1 MTKPDFKALSAPTPK
16 EEAKVRKGP
25 GGTQLTYVDARFVM
39 DRLDSAVGPENWY
52 DSYAPVD
59 GGIEATIYIRVGDD
73 FIGKS
78 DVGTESTI
86 EKTKGNYSD
95 AFKRA
100 AVKWGIGRDLYDE
113 KSDVRQPAPK
123 PAPKPKVA
131 DKVEAEV
138 VGQSGLTQSQ
148 RGLLFAR
155 LKEAG
160 ITGDQRKAFAWLAIN
175 KHSVKDM
182 TSEDLDKAIAILDAP
197 KSENPQVWENIEL
210 ISGE

>member
-1 MTKPDFKALSAPTPK
+1 MAKTTPNFKALSADTPK

-52 DSYAPVD
+52 DSYRPVD
-59 GGIEATIYIRVGDD
+59 GGIEATIFVRVGDD

-113 KSDVRQPAPK
+113 KSEVRQPAPK
-123 PAPKPKVA
+123 ATPKVA
-131 DKVEAEV
+131 DKVEAAV

-148 RGLLFAR
+148 RGLLFAK

-160 ITGDQRKAFAWLAIN
+160 VTGDQRKAFAWLAVQ
-175 KHSVKDM
+175 KHSIKDC
-182 TSEDLDKAIAILDAP
+182 TSEDLDKMVAILDAP
-197 KSENPQVWENIEL
+197 HSENPQVWENVEL
-210 ISGE
+210 VSGE